1 MNEFKVRKRE
11 LAVYLFLFILIGA
24 AVNLNI
30 GKDDDIWNV
39 VRNFVPGSVFLF
51 LGLSWKRLS
60 KKMKVA
66 YLIFGIGLL
75 GYMSLH
81 YLVGFHNRHWGN

>member
-1 MNEFKVRKRE
+1 MKEFKIKKRD
-11 LAVYLFLFILIGA
+11 LIVYLFLIIVIGT

-30 GKDDDIWNV
+30 GKGDDIRNII
-39 VRNFVPGSVFLF
+39 RNFVPGSVFIF

-60 KKMKVA
+60 KKMRVA

-75 GYMSLH
+75 SYMSLH
-81 YLVGFHNRHWGN
+81 YLIGFHNRHWGN